1 MSGEVELNW
10 SWLAFYF
17 GILMVSTLVSPEDW
31 INAHLALLPVGI
43 ATHAHRKSPTGL
55 WHS

>member
-17 GILMVSTLVSPEDW
+17 GILMVSVPVE
-31 INAHLALLPVGI
+31 AALIQSLKYQG
-43 ATHAHRKSPTGL
+43 RL
-55 WHS
+55 